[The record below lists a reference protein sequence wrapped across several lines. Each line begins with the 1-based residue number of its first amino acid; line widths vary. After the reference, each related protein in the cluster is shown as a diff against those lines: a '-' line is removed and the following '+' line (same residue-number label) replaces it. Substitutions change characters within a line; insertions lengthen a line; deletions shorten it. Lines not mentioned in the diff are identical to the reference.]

1 MLSAGEI
8 ALSPTITDAHVIQD
22 KKKGSPVEW
31 VALEPAF
38 VILGQMV
45 LPVQAQHPHA
55 ALLYLDLE
63 LSREVAGIYES
74 IGFDV
79 LLDPLPSEDEMKGAG
94 CEEKGCT
101 ACFELDRE
109 RYRII
114 YTRAKQAGEA

>member
-1 MLSAGEI
+1 MYNLVIMTKREQELADAGWERRFI
-8 ALSPTITDAHVIQD
+8 ASEPRL
-22 KKKGSPVEW
+22 GE
-31 VALEPAF
+31 ALE
-38 VILGQMV
+38 L
-45 LPVQAQHPHA
+45 
-55 ALLYLDLE
+55 
-63 LSREVAGIYES
+63 YES